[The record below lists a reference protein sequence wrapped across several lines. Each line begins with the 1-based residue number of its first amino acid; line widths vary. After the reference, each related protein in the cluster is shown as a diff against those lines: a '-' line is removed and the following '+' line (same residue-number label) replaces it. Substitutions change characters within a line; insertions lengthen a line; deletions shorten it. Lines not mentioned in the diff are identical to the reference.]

1 MDCLR
6 FIKDIYATKGTPLF
20 NTMKDALET
29 SLNSG
34 ANEKT
39 IFVLTDGE
47 DTCGL
52 PIDQVLTKAEQ
63 QYFKQINVILAQFA
77 VSGSYAVNQLSHLAN
92 TIGAKTF
99 NFASGTGASMSSIR
113 TELKTALNV
122 VGMNK
127 NEPLKHCYEELP
139 GDLVYWKEIEAMG
152 IQLHQARVLYDEH
165 FLSWKPEYPMR
176 VNPLQLAELKFLY
189 GIRFKT
195 GIGLEMMR
203 TMLSQLVKPY
213 YYNSNC
219 IYWHFEEARWK
230 YFPQPAP
237 IVIEKVVEKEVEKV
251 VEVEV
256 YRDKQWNSYKSYYK
270 DGYYRV
276 DDLGFDS
283 NSIAYNSN
291 PDEENYFKL
300 TQCDIP
306 KKVVRIKDGD
316 VLKFVKKRTPGR
328 PKKNKI

>member
-1 MDCLR
+1 
-6 FIKDIYATKGTPLF
+6 
-20 NTMKDALET
+20 
-29 SLNSG
+29 
-34 ANEKT
+34 
-39 IFVLTDGE
+39 
-47 DTCGL
+47 
-52 PIDQVLTKAEQ
+52 
-63 QYFKQINVILAQFA
+63 
-77 VSGSYAVNQLSHLAN
+77 VNQLSHLAN

-99 NFASGTGASMSSIR
+99 NFASGEGASLSSIR
-113 TELKTALNV
+113 NELKTALNV

-195 GIGLEMMR
+195 GIGAEMMR

-237 IVIEKVVEKEVEKV
+237 IVVERVVEKEVEKV

-256 YRDKQWNSYKSYYK
+256 YRNNQSNDSKRYYK
-270 DGYYRV
+270 EGYYQV
-276 DDLGFDS
+276 ENLGSDS
-283 NSIAYNSN
+283 NSIAYNFN

-300 TQCDIP
+300 SPCDVS
-306 KKVVRIKDGD
+306 KKVVRITEGD
-316 VLKFVKKRTPGR
+316 ILKYVKKRTPGR
-328 PKKNKI
+328 PKKNFNS

>member
-1 MDCLR
+1 
-6 FIKDIYATKGTPLF
+6 
-20 NTMKDALET
+20 
-29 SLNSG
+29 
-34 ANEKT
+34 
-39 IFVLTDGE
+39 
-47 DTCGL
+47 
-52 PIDQVLTKAEQ
+52 
-63 QYFKQINVILAQFA
+63 
-77 VSGSYAVNQLSHLAN
+77 
-92 TIGAKTF
+92 
-99 NFASGTGASMSSIR
+99 
-113 TELKTALNV
+113 
-122 VGMNK
+122 
-127 NEPLKHCYEELP
+127 LP
-139 GDLVYWKEIEAMG
+139 GDLVYWKDIEAMG

-176 VNPLQLAELKFLY
+176 VSPLQLAELKFLY

-195 GIGLEMMR
+195 GIGVEMMR

-237 IVIEKVVEKEVEKV
+237 IVVERVVEKDVEKV

-256 YRDKQWNSYKSYYK
+256 YRDKHWNSYKSYYK

-276 DDLGFDS
+276 DDLGSNS
-283 NSIAYNSN
+283 NSIAYKSN

-300 TQCDIP
+300 SQCDIP
-306 KKVVRIKDGD
+306 KKVVRIKEGD

-328 PKKNKI
+328 PKKNNN